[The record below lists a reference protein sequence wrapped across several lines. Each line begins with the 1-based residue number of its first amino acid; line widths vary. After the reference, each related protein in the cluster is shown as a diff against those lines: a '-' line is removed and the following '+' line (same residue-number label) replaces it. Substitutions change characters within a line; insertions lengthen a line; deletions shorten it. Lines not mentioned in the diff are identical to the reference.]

1 MAYDKPFEL
10 RDNGGMLFASKTK
23 TSPMAADYW
32 GEFKL
37 DLSTVDI
44 VDGKVKFKISGWKK
58 KGASGNTYLSLAVNN
73 WNPDGEKSQ
82 PQTQELD
89 DDIEF

>member
-10 RDNGGMLFASKTK
+10 KDNGGMLFASKTK
-23 TSPMAADYW
+23 TSPMSADYW

-37 DLSTVDI
+37 DLSTVDV
-44 VDGKVKFKISGWKK
+44 VDGKVTFKLSGWKK
-58 KGASGNTYLSLAVNN
+58 KGASGSTFLSLAVNN
-73 WNPDGEKSQ
+73 WKPDSQ
-82 PQTQELD
+82 KAQPKAEELD

>member
-10 RDNGGMLFASKTK
+10 RDNSGNLFASKTK
-23 TSPMAADYW
+23 TSSASADYW

-37 DLSTVDI
+37 DLRTVDV
-44 VDGKVKFKISGWKK
+44 VDNIATFKLSGWKK
-58 KGASGNTYLSLAVNN
+58 KGSSGSTFLSLAVNN
-73 WNPDGEKSQ
+73 WKPDSEKPQ
-82 PQTQELD
+82 PKAQELD